1 MTPSTTDQMN
11 DAEFLAYLKRVDRA
25 SAFLIG
31 GIGLIAGSVVA
42 LLLGFSSQLCLIL
55 AGVGAAV
62 AAVSAYVLKTA
73 PTFVATVPLPEPITD
88 PDFDH
93 VADRLEYEATSRS
106 LGYEE
111 EARFPRSGS

>member
-1 MTPSTTDQMN
+1 MTTSTTDQMN
-11 DAEFLAYLKRVDRA
+11 DAEFLAYLKRIDRA

-31 GIGLIAGSVVA
+31 GSGLIAGSIVA
-42 LLLGFSSQLCLIL
+42 LLLGFSSQPCLVF
-55 AGVGAAV
+55 AGVGAAIT
-62 AAVSAYVLKTA
+62 AASAYVLKTA
-73 PTFVATVPLPEPITD
+73 PTFVTTVPLPEPITD

-111 EARFPRSGS
+111 EARDPHSGR